1 MTNTDLGIHVCAVAD
16 LQDGDAV
23 RIPRDETGTADDIAV
38 FNDNGEFFAIDDT
51 CTHAQASLSEGWV
64 EDGQVE
70 CPLHSGMFCL
80 RTGDAVGLPPVRG
93 VGVHQVLVRDEQVWL
108 LPGTESSSSA
118 LAVSDQDRAG
128 AG

>member
-1 MTNTDLGIHVCAVAD
+1 MTDINLGIHVCAVTD

-38 FNDNGEFFAIDDT
+38 FNDNGEFFAVDDT

-70 CPLHSGMFCL
+70 CPLHGGTFCL
-80 RTGDAVGLPPVRG
+80 RTGDVLGPPPVRG
-93 VGVHQVLVRDEQVWL
+93 VGAHRVLVRDEQVWL
-108 LPGTESSSSA
+108 LPDTGPSSA
-118 LAVSDQDRAG
+118 SPAVSDQDRAVG
-128 AG
+128 G